1 MSEQAEGRVVVVTGA
16 AGGLGRAI
24 ALAFARSG
32 ATLLLVDIPAEG
44 LAETARLISD
54 AGGSAEAFAADLS
67 DETEIAALGAAI
79 TASYARVDVLVNNA
93 GLAYGEIAHSFLGVS
108 QRKWLHWFSINSL
121 APLLVAEALRPGL
134 AAASGLV
141 INQSS
146 MASFQPGTAYGVT
159 KATLNAMTHGMA
171 SNLAADGIRV
181 VGIAPGLMETPA
193 SVASLPEETFSRVRS
208 MQLVKRPGTPED
220 IAGLALF
227 LASDAGRFINN
238 ETIMIDG
245 GNQLR
250 GWR

>member
-24 ALAFARSG
+24 ALAFAGSD
-32 ATLLLVDIPAEG
+32 ATVLLVDIPAEG
-44 LAETARLISD
+44 LAETARLIGD

-79 TASYARVDVLVNNA
+79 TARYARIDVLVNNA

-121 APLLVAEALRPGL
+121 APLLVAEALHPGL

-171 SNLAADGIRV
+171 SHLAADGIRV